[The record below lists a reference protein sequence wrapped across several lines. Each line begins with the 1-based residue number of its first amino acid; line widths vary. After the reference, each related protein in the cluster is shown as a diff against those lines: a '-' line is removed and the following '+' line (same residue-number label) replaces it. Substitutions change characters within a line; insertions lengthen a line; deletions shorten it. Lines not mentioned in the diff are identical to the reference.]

1 MDGGMARHGYEGL
14 IISRYSIPK
23 LSTGSSLKPYVR
35 QHNDLAVIDTARVI
49 DPITNNDNQSLAS
62 EQRKPKKVCSRH
74 TLSASISF
82 FFSLF
87 FSPPLIAMRKTQPSR
102 KRLIQSPQPV
112 LGCAVAMR
120 ALLFH
125 SYSEHHVYISIAIH
139 RGLLVDI
146 FANDDV
152 LQDKPTAGNN
162 WYDLPKT
169 ELTPE
174 LKRDLQLLRMR
185 SILDPKRHYKK
196 ENNKAQPPKY
206 SQVGTIIEGPTE
218 FFSGRIAKRDRKRTF
233 VEEALVLEKENK
245 RFETRYN
252 DVQGKKRSGRKAF
265 YKSLRAK
272 RNSGGKNRH

>member
-1 MDGGMARHGYEGL
+1 MNSSPNRDTVQYHNGAHLTDESIQQLLAQAERRLRKNTETVNDSITAHQSEQS
-14 IISRYSIPK
+14 IPNIPK

-49 DPITNNDNQSLAS
+49 KPITNNDRQLLAS
-62 EQRKPKKVCSRH
+62 EQAAWKSKK
-74 TLSASISF
+74 
-82 FFSLF
+82 
-87 FSPPLIAMRKTQPSR
+87 
-102 KRLIQSPQPV
+102 
-112 LGCAVAMR
+112 
-120 ALLFH
+120 
-125 SYSEHHVYISIAIH
+125 
-139 RGLLVDI
+139 
-146 FANDDV
+146 
-152 LQDKPTAGNN
+152 DKPTAGSN

-185 SILDPKRHYKK
+185 SILDTKRHYKK
-196 ENNKAQPPKY
+196 ENSKAQAPKY

-252 DVQGKKRSGRKAF
+252 DVQGKKRSGKKAF
-265 YKSLRAK
+265 YKNLRAK
-272 RNSGGKNRH
+272 RNSGGKN

>member
-1 MDGGMARHGYEGL
+1 MNLSSASDRVIVQCHNGAPLTDENIQQLLAQAEQRLCKNTETVSDSITPHQAEQS
-14 IISRYSIPK
+14 IPNIPK

-62 EQRKPKKVCSRH
+62 EQRKPKK
-74 TLSASISF
+74 
-82 FFSLF
+82 
-87 FSPPLIAMRKTQPSR
+87 
-102 KRLIQSPQPV
+102 PV